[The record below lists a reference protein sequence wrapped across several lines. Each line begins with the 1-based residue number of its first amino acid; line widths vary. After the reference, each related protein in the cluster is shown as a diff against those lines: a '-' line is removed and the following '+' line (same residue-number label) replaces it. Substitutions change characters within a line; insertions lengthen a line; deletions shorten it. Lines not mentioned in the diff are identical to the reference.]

1 MTTLTHLLVFGA
13 AAPLSRLLFRERA
26 RHWLML
32 VGSVLAIYWLQPLSS
47 IRYLDF
53 WLPTATLALTV
64 WVWVLTRPKADD
76 GRRTTDNRPSTQG
89 AAVTAEVGVGR
100 DALWTAAVV
109 VGLVMV
115 VGLMRYLGPVCCL

>member
-53 WLPTATLALTV
+53 WLPTATLALTA
-64 WVWVLTRPKADD
+64 WVWVLTRPGPSLASAPAPTRPANPSASVPPPPVSNTRADLL
-76 GRRTTDNRPSTQG
+76 T
-89 AAVTAEVGVGR
+89 ALAVAGLVF
-100 DALWTAAVV
+100 V
-109 VGLVMV
+109 VGL
-115 VGLMRYLGPVCCL
+115 LRYLGP